1 MRGDDF
7 LGYPRAL
14 IERMTDRAREVL
26 AAAQRAAVDCGHA
39 SLEAPHIVLGILAD
53 PRTKGAQALRHGGL
67 TYDSV
72 LDVVAGMYECR
83 PQAGAPQTV
92 SHEFG
97 ALLRGAQR
105 EARALEHGD
114 VRTAHLALACTRDD
128 GVTSI
133 GPIVAGRERMIRG
146 AALGLLA
153 RAARVD
159 AACASRQAR
168 PAKQEL
174 LLDPPDFLG
183 AAKVLRGAQLQVQRA
198 V

>member
-1 MRGDDF
+1 
-7 LGYPRAL
+7 L
-14 IERMTDRAREVL
+14 IERMTDRSREVL

-67 TYDSV
+67 TYDGV
-72 LDVVAGMYECR
+72 LDVVAAMYER
-83 PQAGAPQTV
+83 WPEGAGVAQAV

-114 VRTAHLALACTRDD
+114 VRTAHLALACARDD

-159 AACASRQAR
+159 AASASRQAR
-168 PAKQEL
+168 PPKQEL

-183 AAKVLRGAQLQVQRA
+183 AAKVLRGGQLLVQRA